1 MDVYNFIAFFI
12 AQQKKRG
19 FSYLQKIRQNYFLYV
34 SIIIAADIIQH
45 GRVNELEYI
54 GR

>member
-1 MDVYNFIAFFI
+1 MYTILSPFLLLSK
-12 AQQKKRG
+12 KKRG